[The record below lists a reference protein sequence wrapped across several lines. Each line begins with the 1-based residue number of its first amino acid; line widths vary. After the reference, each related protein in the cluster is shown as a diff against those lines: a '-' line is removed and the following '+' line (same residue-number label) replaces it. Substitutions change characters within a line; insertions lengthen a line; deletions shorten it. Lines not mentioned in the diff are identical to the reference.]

1 MFKSFDEMLSSQIGQ
16 SNIKEEELQKELY
29 IQESSDVKHNKF
41 VCNNDTEDIENED
54 DPEITEKE
62 IVFLKESINK
72 YNELMVNIETKQHQM
87 KELKEELALLKKTKT
102 QTHKVLL
109 PFMIKKRIDKLEG
122 GSYNLEVKNTSKL
135 QIVNKPFI
143 LNCLKEFLNDDE
155 TYNSFIEYMNESRT
169 RTKSINLSS
178 SKLKEPKKK

>member
-1 MFKSFDEMLSSQIGQ
+1 MKTKMFKSFDEMLSSQIGQ
-16 SNIKEEELQKELY
+16 NNIKEEVVN
-29 IQESSDVKHNKF
+29 QESSDIKHNQLI
-41 VCNNDTEDIENED
+41 CNNDTEDTDND
-54 DPEITEKE
+54 DEPEITEEE
-62 IVFLKESINK
+62 ISFLKESINK
-72 YNELMVNIETKQHQM
+72 YNELMENIEVKQNQM
-87 KELKEELALLKKTKT
+87 KELKNEISDLKKTKT

-135 QIVNKPFI
+135 QLVNKLFL

-155 TYNSFIEYMNESRT
+155 IYNNFIEYMNDNRT
-169 RTKSINLSS
+169 RTKSVNLSS